1 MSIRELSRV
10 HNVHR
15 RTVRAALSSAVP
27 PLRKEAERV
36 APVLGPW
43 VETITGWLR
52 EDLTRPK
59 KQRHTGRRV
68 WQRLIEEEGAVLA
81 ESTVTHAV
89 ARIRRELVSGI
100 SQVMVPQTHLP
111 AEEAEVDFGEFWA
124 VIAGVEL
131 KLWIFVLRLSFSG
144 RAVHVAYS
152 NQAQESFLDGHE
164 LAFDR
169 FGGVPTRMV
178 RYDNLKTAVLRQLLG
193 RDRVENPRF
202 IALRSHYGFDSFF
215 CKPGI
220 EGAHEKG
227 GVEGD
232 IGRFRRRWLT
242 PLPVFSS
249 IAELNEYLEQCD
261 GRDDGRVISAK
272 PATVGALFA
281 QEAPLLRPL
290 PPGSFDAAE
299 TLSAKADAKSRICV
313 RQSYYSVPARYAGRR
328 VSVRLGARQVEVFAE
343 GKRVAV
349 HVRAIHRNSYVLE
362 LDHYLEVLQRK
373 PGAFAG
379 ATALVSARTSGAFT
393 PGHQHF
399 WDRARR
405 QLGDSGGTRALIEV
419 LLLHRTLP
427 ADIVAQTMRHA
438 ILQKDFDLEHLA
450 VFARTHVGSATPTVP
465 ITPLA
470 ATIHLPE
477 RQAPSLA
484 RYDQLLTAFG
494 GSR

>member
-89 ARIRRELVSGI
+89 ARIRRELVSGV

-193 RDRVENPRF
+193 RGRVENPRF

-249 IAELNEYLEQCD
+249 IAELNEYLDQCD

-272 PATVGALFA
+272 PRRRSGRCALSS
-281 QEAPLLRPL
+281 LRSSRGTPS
-290 PPGSFDAAE
+290 PPSTTLFGTIPVPYPRLTERAARPRLRADE
-299 TLSAKADAKSRICV
+299 PALRSA
-313 RQSYYSVPARYAGRR
+313 
-328 VSVRLGARQVEVFAE
+328 L
-343 GKRVAV
+343 
-349 HVRAIHRNSYVLE
+349 
-362 LDHYLEVLQRK
+362 
-373 PGAFAG
+373 
-379 ATALVSARTSGAFT
+379 
-393 PGHQHF
+393 
-399 WDRARR
+399 
-405 QLGDSGGTRALIEV
+405 
-419 LLLHRTLP
+419 
-427 ADIVAQTMRHA
+427 
-438 ILQKDFDLEHLA
+438 
-450 VFARTHVGSATPTVP
+450 
-465 ITPLA
+465 
-470 ATIHLPE
+470 
-477 RQAPSLA
+477 
-484 RYDQLLTAFG
+484 
-494 GSR
+494 

>member
-15 RTVRAALSSAVP
+15 RTVRAALSSAIP
-27 PLRKEAERV
+27 PPRKTPLRRTPA
-36 APVLGPW
+36 LGPW
-43 VETITGWLR
+43 VPTITLWLQ
-52 EDLTRPK
+52 EDLNRPK

-89 ARIRRELVSGI
+89 ARIRRELVSGV

-111 AEEAEVDFGEFWA
+111 GEEAEVDFGEFWA
-124 VIAGVEL
+124 IIAGVEM

-144 RAVHVAYS
+144 RAVHIAYS
-152 NQAQESFLDGHE
+152 NQAQETFLDGHE

-169 FGGVPTRMV
+169 LGGVPTRMI
-178 RYDNLKTAVLRQLLG
+178 RYDNLKTAVQQKLLR

-215 CKPGI
+215 CIPGI

-242 PLPVFSS
+242 PLPEFAT
-249 IAELNEYLEQCD
+249 IADLNNYLERCD
-261 GRDDGRVISAK
+261 ERDVARVISSK
-272 PATVGALFA
+272 PVTVAALFA

-290 PPGSFDAAE
+290 PAGGFDAAE
-299 TLSAKADAKSRICV
+299 TLSAKADGKSRVCV

-328 VSVRLGARQVEVFAE
+328 VSVRLSARQVEVFAE

-349 HVRAIHRNSYVLE
+349 HVRAIHRFSYVLE

-379 ATALVSARTSGAFT
+379 ATALVSARASGAFT
-393 PGHQHF
+393 PEHQRF

-405 QLGDSGGTRALIEV
+405 HLGDSGGTRALIEV
-419 LLLHRTLP
+419 LLLHRTFP
-427 ADIVAQTMRHA
+427 ADIVQQTMRHA
-438 ILQKDFDLEHLA
+438 IEQKDYDLEHLA
-450 VFARTHVGSATPTVP
+450 VFARTHAGRATPLVP
-465 ITPLA
+465 VTGLA
-470 ATIHLPE
+470 PTIHLPE

-484 RYDQLLTAFG
+484 RYDQLLTPSG
-494 GSR
+494 GSQ